1 MGRLVTDSLATLMSF
16 RFRESL
22 IGAGNYEFLRLL
34 DRRGN
39 TFRRWGKFFAANEIR
54 KDLNMSWTDERV
66 DRLKKLWTDGL
77 SASQIAAE
85 LGGVTR
91 NAVIGK
97 VHRLGLSGRAKGN
110 NQTANA
116 RRKPAATK
124 NTGYTKAPKLV
135 GANGKT
141 TSSAP
146 SAPKPA
152 PVLDIEKPKPMML
165 NLLQLT
171 DSTCKFPIGDPQEED
186 FGFCGASPRDDDP
199 YCEYHC
205 RLAYQPAGERR
216 RDRSGRPQSQLPS
229 AAGQA
234 RAS

>member
-1 MGRLVTDSLATLMSF
+1 
-16 RFRESL
+16 
-22 IGAGNYEFLRLL
+22 
-34 DRRGN
+34 
-39 TFRRWGKFFAANEIR
+39 
-54 KDLNMSWTDERV
+54 MSWTDERV
-66 DRLKKLWTDGL
+66 DRLRKLWTDGL

-110 NQTANA
+110 NQTTSA
-116 RRKPAATK
+116 RRKPTATK
-124 NTGYTKAPKLV
+124 NAGFTKTTKAA
-135 GANGKT
+135 GANGKGPT
-141 TSSAP
+141 SAP
-146 SAPKPA
+146 LTPKPA

-171 DSTCKFPIGDPQEED
+171 DSTCKFPIGDPQEEG

-216 RDRSGRPQSQLPS
+216 RDKAGKMQTQLASSPT
-229 AAGQA
+229 QA